1 MARHGVARL
10 GKARLGRA
18 WRGKARL
25 GLAWHGMEGE
35 RRPEYE
41 TAAKADGGG
50 FR

>member
-1 MARHGVARL
+1 MAGRGPAWLGMAGHGGAGLGMARL
-10 GKARLGRA
+10 GE
-18 WRGKARL
+18 
-25 GLAWHGMEGE
+25 EGE